1 MRPASN
7 KRRTLN
13 NWISRLG
20 DSRKYNIKAVSE
32 NKQKEKREIKKK
44 RSSNEFGPRKK
55 QESWSLMSLLL
66 DVCYGSHQ

>member
-1 MRPASN
+1 MRPALN

-44 RSSNEFGPRKK
+44 KIK
-55 QESWSLMSLLL
+55 
-66 DVCYGSHQ
+66 